1 LKKLLYIYIILI
13 SALSFSQ
20 IKEIDSLPFNVDD
33 YVFVK
38 PGDTLTVN
46 LNEFSLLPK
55 HKFKSRNDIRYY
67 LWFRRKV
74 YKAYPFA
81 QLASQR
87 LDSLNARLTKIDSLP
102 FNVDDYVFVKPG
114 DTLTVNLNE
123 FSLLPKHKFK
133 SRNDI
138 RYYLWFRRKV
148 YKAYPF
154 AQLASQRLD
163 SLNTRLTKI
172 DSKRKR
178 KKYTKLVQNYIE
190 GEFTDQI
197 KKMTTTEGRIL
208 IKLIH
213 RQTGETAF
221 QNIKVLRSG
230 WKAFW
235 YNTTANVFKLSL
247 KTEYHPES
255 DNEDFLIEDVLQ
267 RAFQDDKLTAQA
279 SKLIFNFDEI
289 IAKRKAEINV
299 EQYKSMFAKIRKKK
313 KRKKKS

>member
-1 LKKLLYIYIILI
+1 LKKLLYIYFILI
-13 SALSFSQ
+13 TTISFSQ
-20 IKEIDSLPFNVDD
+20 KKEIDSLLFNIED
-33 YVFVK
+33 YVFVN
-38 PGDTLTVN
+38 PGDTLTIK

-81 QLASQR
+81 QIASKR
-87 LDSLNARLTKIDSLP
+87 LDSLNVRLERI
-102 FNVDDYVFVKPG
+102 
-114 DTLTVNLNE
+114 
-123 FSLLPKHKFK
+123 K
-133 SRNDI
+133 S
-138 RYYLWFRRKV
+138 K
-148 YKAYPF
+148 
-154 AQLASQRLD
+154 
-163 SLNTRLTKI
+163 
-172 DSKRKR
+172 SKRR
-178 KKYTKLVQNYIE
+178 KYTKLVQKFIE

-267 RAFQDDKLTAQA
+267 RAYQDDKLKVQA
-279 SKLIFNFDEI
+279 SKLTFNFNEI
-289 IAKRKAEINV
+289 LAKRKAEINV
-299 EQYKSMFAKIRKKK
+299 EDYKLMFAKIRKKK
-313 KRKKKS
+313 KRKKKN

>member
-1 LKKLLYIYIILI
+1 MKKLLYIYFILI
-13 SALSFSQ
+13 TTISFSQ
-20 IKEIDSLPFNVDD
+20 KKEIDSLLFNIED
-33 YVFVK
+33 YVFVN
-38 PGDTLTVN
+38 PGDTLTIK

-81 QLASQR
+81 QIASKR
-87 LDSLNARLTKIDSLP
+87 LDSLNVRLERI
-102 FNVDDYVFVKPG
+102 
-114 DTLTVNLNE
+114 
-123 FSLLPKHKFK
+123 K
-133 SRNDI
+133 S
-138 RYYLWFRRKV
+138 K
-148 YKAYPF
+148 
-154 AQLASQRLD
+154 
-163 SLNTRLTKI
+163 
-172 DSKRKR
+172 SKGR
-178 KKYTKLVQNYIE
+178 KYTKLVQKFIE

-267 RAFQDDKLTAQA
+267 RAFQDDKLKVQA
-279 SKLIFNFDEI
+279 SKLTFNFNKILAE
-289 IAKRKAEINV
+289 RKAEINV
-299 EQYKSMFAKIRKKK
+299 EDYKLMFAKIRKKK
-313 KRKKKS
+313 KRKKKN

>member
-1 LKKLLYIYIILI
+1 MKKLLYIYFILI
-13 SALSFSQ
+13 TTISFSQ
-20 IKEIDSLPFNVDD
+20 KKEIDSLLFNIED
-33 YVFVK
+33 YVFVN
-38 PGDTLTVN
+38 PGDTLTIK

-81 QLASQR
+81 QIASKR
-87 LDSLNARLTKIDSLP
+87 LDSLNVRLERI
-102 FNVDDYVFVKPG
+102 
-114 DTLTVNLNE
+114 
-123 FSLLPKHKFK
+123 K
-133 SRNDI
+133 S
-138 RYYLWFRRKV
+138 K
-148 YKAYPF
+148 
-154 AQLASQRLD
+154 
-163 SLNTRLTKI
+163 
-172 DSKRKR
+172 SKRR
-178 KKYTKLVQNYIE
+178 KYTKLVQKFIE

-267 RAFQDDKLTAQA
+267 RAFQDDKLKVQA
-279 SKLIFNFDEI
+279 SKLNFNFNEI
-289 IAKRKAEINV
+289 VAERKAEVNV
-299 EQYKSMFAKIRKKK
+299 EDYKLMFAKIRKKK
-313 KRKKKS
+313 KRKKKN